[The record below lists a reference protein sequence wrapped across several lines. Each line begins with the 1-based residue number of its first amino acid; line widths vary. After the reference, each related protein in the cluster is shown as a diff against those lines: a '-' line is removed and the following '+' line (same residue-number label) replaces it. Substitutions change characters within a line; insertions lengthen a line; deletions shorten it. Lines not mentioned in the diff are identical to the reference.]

1 MPAFVSA
8 YILGITRINKFFFNI
23 ASALIFLIVF
33 SMLYEVISRYVFHAP
48 TTWGM
53 ELATLLFGPYFLL
66 GGAYLLHMRGHVSL
80 DLLQKKLSAKNQRLL
95 DLFSFLIII
104 VFSIIMFS
112 YSFSPAMQAWE
123 YKETSFSAWSPPIW
137 PVKFAIPISVLLL
150 GLQSFAEMLTVLYKE
165 QDQQS

>member
-1 MPAFVSA
+1 MPAFVSV

-23 ASALIFLIVF
+23 ASVLIFLIVF

-95 DLFSFLIII
+95 DLFSYVIII

-112 YSFSPAMQAWE
+112 YSFSHAMQAWE
-123 YKETSFSAWSPPIW
+123 YKETSFSAWNPPIW
-137 PVKFAIPISVLLL
+137 PIKFAIPISVVLL
-150 GLQSFAEMLTVLYKE
+150 GLQSVAEMLTVLYSE
-165 QDQQS
+165 QDHRS

>member
-1 MPAFVSA
+1 MPAFVSV

-23 ASALIFLIVF
+23 ASVLIFLIVF

-95 DLFSFLIII
+95 DLFSYVIII

-123 YKETSFSAWSPPIW
+123 YKETSFSAWNPPIW
-137 PVKFAIPISVLLL
+137 PIKFAIPISVVLL
-150 GLQSFAEMLTVLYKE
+150 GLQSVAEMLTVLYSE
-165 QDQQS
+165 QDHRS

>member
-1 MPAFVSA
+1 MPAFVSV

-23 ASALIFLIVF
+23 ASVLIFLIVF

-95 DLFSFLIII
+95 DLFSYVIII

-112 YSFSPAMQAWE
+112 YSFSPAIQAWE
-123 YKETSFSAWSPPIW
+123 YKETSFSAWNPPIW
-137 PVKFAIPISVLLL
+137 PIKFAIPISVVLL
-150 GLQSFAEMLTVLYKE
+150 GLQSVAEMLTVLYSE
-165 QDQQS
+165 QDHRS

>member
-1 MPAFVSA
+1 MPSFVSA
-8 YILGITRINKFFFNI
+8 FILGITRINKFFFNI
-23 ASALIFLIVF
+23 ASLLIFVIVF
-33 SMLYEVISRYVFHAP
+33 SMLYEVVSRYVFNAP

-66 GGAYLLHMRGHVSL
+66 GGAYLLHMRGHVNL
-80 DLLQKKLSAKNQRLL
+80 DLLKNKLSQRNQRLL
-95 DLFSFLIII
+95 GLFAYVIII
-104 VFSIIMFS
+104 VFSVILFS

-123 YKETSFSAWSPPIW
+123 YKETSFSAWNPPVW

-165 QDQQS
+165 QDSES

>member
-1 MPAFVSA
+1 VPAFVSV
-8 YILGITRINKFFFNI
+8 YIVGVTRINKFFFNI
-23 ASALIFLIVF
+23 ASLLIFVIVF
-33 SMLYEVISRYVFHAP
+33 SMLYEVVSRYVFHSP

-80 DLLQKKLSAKNQRLL
+80 DLLQNKLSVKNQRLL

-112 YSFSPAMQAWE
+112 YSFAPAIEAWN
-123 YKETSFSAWSPPIW
+123 YKETSFSAWNPPVW

-150 GLQSFAEMLTVLYKE
+150 GLQSFAEMLAVLYSAKDE
-165 QDQQS
+165 QP

>member
-33 SMLYEVISRYVFHAP
+33 SMLYEVISRYVFHP
-48 TTWGM
+48 RTPWGI

-123 YKETSFSAWSPPIW
+123 YKETSFSAWNPPIW